1 MRDRR
6 TNPPGDGP
14 CSKGGYF
21 CRPLQ
26 ACVKTQSSCNM
37 LTKMTG
43 TGMESDHLR
52 ANMDKLE
59 LSCVNGKVCENYS
72 MLKHQ
77 QICK

>member
-43 TGMESDHLR
+43 TRRKNGQFK
-52 ANMDKLE
+52 ANKDELE
-59 LSCVNGKVCENYS
+59 LSCVKGKVCQKY
-72 MLKHQ
+72 
-77 QICK
+77 